1 MIKFWH
7 LHIYSVSF
15 LQNTSLFLNRVRFDC
30 FFQWKIRI
38 FLDASLELR
47 QLLEQNEFEPPT
59 LFIELLELAKDKQN
73 ESVWRE
79 TSRYEILKLRIQF
92 SLHIYY

>member
-1 MIKFWH
+1 MCD
-7 LHIYSVSF
+7 LTV
-15 LQNTSLFLNRVRFDC
+15 
-30 FFQWKIRI
+30 FFQWKIRN

-79 TSRYEILKLRIQF
+79 TSRYEILKLRPQF